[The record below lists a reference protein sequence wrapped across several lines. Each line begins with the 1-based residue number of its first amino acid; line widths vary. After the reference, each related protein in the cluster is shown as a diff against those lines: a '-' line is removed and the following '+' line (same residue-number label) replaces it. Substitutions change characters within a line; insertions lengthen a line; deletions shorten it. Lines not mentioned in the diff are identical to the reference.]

1 MEEAGLNELSLQFRQ
16 IPTSPT
22 TTLGCSFQESREAGG
37 RWVLQDE
44 SLPGDL
50 GTVDRGVNTLPLA
63 GGHGKSHCKAERWNL
78 G

>member
-1 MEEAGLNELSLQFRQ
+1 M
-16 IPTSPT
+16 
-22 TTLGCSFQESREAGG
+22 
-37 RWVLQDE
+37 LQDE

-63 GGHGKSHCKAERWNL
+63 EGYGKSHCKAERGNL